1 MVMFYC
7 VYKLEV
13 VSGMKI
19 NDFDV
24 NCSKLNADL
33 TSSLKIEKQ
42 KKWSRSLTKSILKKS
57 S

>member
-1 MVMFYC
+1 MFYC

-33 TSSLKIEKQ
+33 TSSLKIKKQ
-42 KKWSRSLTKSILKKS
+42 KKNGLGHLPRVFKKKVK
-57 S
+57 